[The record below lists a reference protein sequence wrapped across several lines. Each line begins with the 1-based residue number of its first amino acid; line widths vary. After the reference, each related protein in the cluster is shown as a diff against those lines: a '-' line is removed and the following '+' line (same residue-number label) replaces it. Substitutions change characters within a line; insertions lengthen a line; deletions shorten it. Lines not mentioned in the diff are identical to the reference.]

1 MNVFLYTLFIVKVAK
16 IILHHLWK
24 WQEEV
29 WSLQR
34 GRGDAEKE
42 SLLQNE
48 PKQFLN
54 LVFIVPKK
62 SEGFCP
68 VINLSKLNSCDEQN
82 HLFLN

>member
-1 MNVFLYTLFIVKVAK
+1 MLKRKALTP
-16 IILHHLWK
+16 
-24 WQEEV
+24 
-29 WSLQR
+29 
-34 GRGDAEKE
+34 
-42 SLLQNE
+42 LQNE

-82 HLFLN
+82 HLFLNKVLELSVQTGNEGCFINS

>member
-42 SLLQNE
+42 S
-48 PKQFLN
+48 F
-54 LVFIVPKK
+54 
-62 SEGFCP
+62 
-68 VINLSKLNSCDEQN
+68 NSTAERTKAVS
-82 HLFLN
+82 